1 METGALKIWVV
12 TDGRTGNEAQALGLA
27 EAIARR
33 RPARITL
40 RRVAPKA
47 WTARLPA
54 QLWHA
59 LGARE
64 GGWPF
69 TAYNARVRRI
79 KPPWPDLVIGAGR
92 RIAPLVAALRTLHGL
107 KVVQI
112 LDPRIPLADFDLVAV
127 PEHDQVTGPNVVATV
142 GSIGRT
148 TPDIVAHAAEPWR
161 DRFAPLPRPRVA
173 VLLGGPSASARFSGG
188 AAGRLSVALQALADQ
203 GHGLMVTPSQ
213 RTPEGLVARL
223 HDLLGDRAFVWDG
236 TGANPYPGILGLADA
251 VLVTE
256 DSVNMASEAA
266 SAGKPVHIFP
276 LNRVSAR
283 IHRFHATLAS
293 HGAAR
298 RFEGAIE
305 TWEYPA
311 LAEADRVAAEVDARL
326 LAGVDAVD
334 SGVGSG
340 APPG

>member
-1 METGALKIWVV
+1 MATEGLKLWVI
-12 TDGRTGNEAQALGLA
+12 TDGRAGNEAQALGLA

-69 TAYNARVRRI
+69 TAYGPRVRRI
-79 KPPWPDLVIGAGR
+79 RPPWPDLVIGAGR

-112 LDPRIPLADFDLVAV
+112 LDPRMPLAGFDLVAV
-127 PEHDQVTGPNVVATV
+127 PEHDRVTGPNVVATV
-142 GSIGRT
+142 GSIGRA
-148 TPDIVAHAAEPWR
+148 TPDTVALAAEPWR
-161 DRFAPLPRPRVA
+161 DRRAALARPRLA
-173 VLLGGPSASARFSGG
+173 VLLGGPSAPARCGGG
-188 AAGRLSVALQALADQ
+188 AAGRLSEALQALADQ
-203 GHGLMVTPSQ
+203 GHGLMVTPSR
-213 RTPEGLVARL
+213 RTPQGLVARL
-223 HDLLGDRAFVWDG
+223 HDLLGDRALVWDRAG
-236 TGANPYPGILGLADA
+236 ENPYPGILGLADA
-251 VLVTE
+251 VLVTQ

-266 SAGKPVHIFP
+266 STGKPVHIFP

-283 IHRFHATLAS
+283 IRRFHTVLEARGAT
-293 HGAAR
+293 R
-298 RFEGAIE
+298 RFEGKIE
-305 TWEYPA
+305 AWNYPP

-326 LAGVDAVD
+326 LAGVDSVD
-334 SGVGSG
+334 SG
-340 APPG
+340 APLG